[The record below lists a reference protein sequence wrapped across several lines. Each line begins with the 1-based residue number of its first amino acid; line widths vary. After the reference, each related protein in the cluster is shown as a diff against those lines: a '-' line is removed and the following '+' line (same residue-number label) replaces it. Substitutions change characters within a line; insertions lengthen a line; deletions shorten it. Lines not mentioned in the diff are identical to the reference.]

1 MHLGF
6 HPLLGDVSELT
17 DGELHEKITD
27 LSKKLNQSHRF
38 GNAELVRQ
46 VGMVLEEY
54 KEERRRR
61 DMEHIKQLAKDM
73 EDGDDK
79 FKDSIDIS

>member
-17 DGELHEKITD
+17 DGELHEKITE
-27 LSKKLNQSHRF
+27 LTKKLNQSHRF

-54 KEERRRR
+54 KEERMRR
-61 DMEHIKQLAKDM
+61 DREHIKELAK
-73 EDGDDK
+73 ELENGDDK